1 MTVLSAVFGMVF
13 IQFIPPSI
21 TRWVSVGLF
30 VVFGLKMLHEGW
42 KMTSTD
48 AAEEMEEV
56 QADIRKRE
64 DEVCFWGDSFIISF
78 KFQSKINRSVTK

>member
-13 IQFIPPSI
+13 IHFIPPAL

-30 VVFGLKMLHEGW
+30 VVFGLKMLHEGYN
-42 KMTSTD
+42 MTATD

-56 QADIRKRE
+56 QSEIRQRE
-64 DEVCFWGDSFIISF
+64 DEVSPLKLFAHKFIAMAHC
-78 KFQSKINRSVTK
+78 T